1 MVWQPRY
8 RPVAAIDPEYV
19 WMKGLGIP
27 SQDWMPNG
35 TILIPG
41 DWPLYCLSLLVARTA
56 RKVRVPEDRLS
67 DLPVAGRSVRFPE
80 GASRRERGGWGDPI
94 AREIRQRLPG
104 WVRPIAPA
112 QGRAG
117 AAEFDT
123 RQIRQEK

>member
-80 GASRRERGGWGDPI
+80 GASRR
-94 AREIRQRLPG
+94 ARAAGAIQPVGNSAAAAWVGAPCSTRL
-104 WVRPIAPA
+104 
-112 QGRAG
+112 RAG
-117 AAEFDT
+117 G
-123 RQIRQEK
+123 RCRI